1 MNAKKRIYSAYANS
15 AEPEK
20 RILSPDFKILE
31 TFVKVANLRSFRQAA
46 KALKTTQPL
55 VSTRIKQLEE
65 YLRIR
70 LIERDRRLVALT
82 PKGQEFLVHAERLI
96 GVRDDMIDTFRDPAT
111 VSGIVRLGVSESI
124 VHTWLPTLMKR
135 VNNAYPNLE
144 FEIEVDISPRLRDG
158 LVRRDLN
165 LAFLLGPVDG
175 PNVYSRPLCSF
186 PVAFVAHEDIE
197 FPVKSIGLEHI
208 AERKI
213 ITFARHTLPHMAL
226 RELLARSGLRA
237 TIWASA
243 SLEAVVQMALDGLGI
258 AVIPPAIIEKKVDAR
273 ERLRRLNTKIKLPNL
288 NYVAS
293 WPTAPDASDDTTVRK
308 VVAIAAKVAREWPK
322 IA

>member
-1 MNAKKRIYSAYANS
+1 MNAKKKLSSAA
-15 AEPEK
+15 ATAKPEK
-20 RILSPDFKILE
+20 KILSPDFKIVE

-65 YLRIR
+65 YFRVR

-82 PKGQEFLVHAERLI
+82 PKGQEFLAHAERLI
-96 GVRDDMIDTFRDPAT
+96 GVRDEMMDTFRDPAT

-158 LVRRDLN
+158 LVTRDLN
-165 LAFLLGPVDG
+165 LAFLLGPIDD
-175 PNVYSRPLCSF
+175 PAVYSRPLCSF
-186 PVAFVAHEDIE
+186 PVAFVAHEDIK
-197 FPVKSIGLEHI
+197 FPHNPIALTDI

-226 RELLARSGLRA
+226 RELLARNGLRA

-273 ERLRRLNTKIKLPNL
+273 EKLRRLNTRIKLPNL
-288 NYVAS
+288 DYVVS
-293 WPTAPDASDDTTVRK
+293 WPTAADGTDDTTVRK
-308 VVAIAAKVAREWPK
+308 VVAIATKVAREWPQS
-322 IA
+322 

>member
-1 MNAKKRIYSAYANS
+1 MGAKKKNDSANANS
-15 AEPEK
+15 AVPGK
-20 RILSPDFKILE
+20 KILSPDFKILE
-31 TFVKVANLRSFRQAA
+31 TFVKVATLRGFRQAA

-96 GVRDDMIDTFRDPAT
+96 GVRDEMIDTFRDPST
-111 VSGIVRLGVSESI
+111 VRGIVRLGVSESI

-135 VNNAYPNLE
+135 VNIAYPNLE

-158 LVRRDLN
+158 LVTRDLN
-165 LAFLLGPVDG
+165 LAFLLGPIDA
-175 PNVYSRPLCSF
+175 PNVYSRRLCSF
-186 PVAFVAHEDIE
+186 PVAFVAHEQIG
-197 FPVKSIGLEHI
+197 FPHKWVALEHI

-213 ITFARHTLPHMAL
+213 ITFARHTLPYMAL
-226 RELLARSGLRA
+226 RELLARNGLRA
-237 TIWASA
+237 TVWASA

-258 AVIPPAIIEKKVDAR
+258 AVIPPAIIEKKADAR
-273 ERLRRLNTKIKLPNL
+273 AKLRRLNTTIKLPNL
-288 NYVAS
+288 DYVAS
-293 WPTAPDASDDTTVRK
+293 WPTAAADTDDATVRK
-308 VVAIAAKVAREWPK
+308 VVAIATKVAREWPG
-322 IA
+322 